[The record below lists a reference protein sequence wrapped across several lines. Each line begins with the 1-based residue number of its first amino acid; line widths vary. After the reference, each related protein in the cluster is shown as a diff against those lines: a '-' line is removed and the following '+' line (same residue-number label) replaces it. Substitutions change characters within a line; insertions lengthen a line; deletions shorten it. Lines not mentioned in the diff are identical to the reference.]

1 MPSPREAHLF
11 LPPLPRGP
19 SRGEGNDSRRSL
31 EGRDR
36 DELAAAQADRAAL
49 RHRDVIAHLDDSV
62 LAAKVLG
69 SRALH
74 PDGRLEVERHAGAST
89 ISCSPREL
97 AGPRRGLDRL
107 PMPLLWSTTPERSS
121 APSSSA
127 VAA

>member
-36 DELAAAQADRAAL
+36 DELAAAQAERAAL
-49 RHRDVIAHLDDSV
+49 RQQDVIARLDDSV

-69 SRALH
+69 SRARP
-74 PDGRLEVERHAGAST
+74 PDGPLEVECHAGRQHDILLAAR
-89 ISCSPREL
+89 ISWPQ
-97 AGPRRGLDRL
+97 AGSRQ
-107 PMPLLWSTTPERSS
+107 
-121 APSSSA
+121 
-127 VAA
+127 VA